1 MFSGGNDLFP
11 ISSDQLAHA
20 DLVLMASESRQ
31 ISWHGQSHEWNR
43 KRKDTM
49 QFHIRHLRA
58 FLTILFMVFALRI
71 ASAQP
76 LSVSPV
82 SFDLGRFPAWKS
94 QTQTFTARNTGESTV
109 NLLRVRSSC
118 SCLAADFQPCTLEAG
133 QETALTVTIPANSVS
148 GDFSK
153 TVFLETDVPGQE
165 FLKLTVSGTAV
176 PAVEVQPKREV
187 YLGRLEAGKERVCV
201 FRLIPASPEMKL
213 RLLPEAPDCASQSE
227 LVQEDD
233 GTYRLELHIRPDA
246 FRRFVL
252 LQRQIAIDWQEEALP
267 LLEIK
272 IRYTIGED

>member
-1 MFSGGNDLFP
+1 
-11 ISSDQLAHA
+11 
-20 DLVLMASESRQ
+20 
-31 ISWHGQSHEWNR
+31 
-43 KRKDTM
+43 M

-213 RLLPEAPDCASQSE
+213 RLLPPNEGAGDTDASLSRN
-227 LVQEDD
+227 DD
-233 GTYRLELHIRPDA
+233 GTYVLELKFTPDA
-246 FRRFVL
+246 SRRFVL
-252 LQRQIAIDWQEEALP
+252 IQRQIAIDWQEEALP